1 METRNNKYKI
11 EYEIDNL
18 RICIALYGGFFFHES
33 ATAPTHSHNRY
44 EFHLMLEG
52 ESTIITDSKTVSLQQ
67 AQGCIIAPN
76 VIHSCV
82 AGEEKHKKTTFSF
95 YFERTKRKSEN
106 DLFGK
111 IQTVFGDIDEIVKLE
126 NADKYVA
133 DISEIVSIFYSKREF
148 TETRKKILFAQLIF
162 SLAEELSTSY
172 SENAVAVVD
181 SNTDRGDR
189 NIRRIMIEEYVNE
202 NFNRQITL
210 KELAGILYLSEKQT
224 ERLFTREMG
233 TTFKQFVLK
242 IRLKA
247 AMSYLRRTDLS
258 VKNISAMVGYDS
270 YNGFHKAFSAYVG
283 MSPSEYRM
291 KNKK

>member
-1 METRNNKYKI
+1 METRNNKYRI

-18 RICIALYGGFFFHES
+18 RICIAIYGGFFFHES

-44 EFHLMLEG
+44 EFHLMLDG
-52 ESTIITDSKTVSLQQ
+52 ESTLITDLKTVSLQQ

-82 AGEEKHKKTTFSF
+82 AGKEKHKKTTFSF
-95 YFERTKRKSEN
+95 YFERTKKKSEK
-106 DLFGK
+106 DLYSK
-111 IQTVFGDIDEIVKLE
+111 IQSAFGNIDEIVKIE
-126 NADKYVA
+126 NADKYVS
-133 DISEIVSIFYSKREF
+133 DISEIVSIFYSKKEF
-148 TETRKKILFAQLIF
+148 AETRKKILFAQLIF

-172 SENAVAVVD
+172 DENMVSIID

-202 NFNRQITL
+202 NFHTQITL
-210 KELAGILYLSEKQT
+210 KELANILYLSEKQT
-224 ERLFTREMG
+224 ERLFIKEMG

-247 AMSYLRRTDLS
+247 AMFYLCSTDLS
-258 VKNISAMVGYDS
+258 VKNISSMVGYKS
-270 YNGFHKAFSAYVG
+270 YNGFHKAFYANVG
-283 MSPSEYRM
+283 MSPTEYR
-291 KNKK
+291 KENS